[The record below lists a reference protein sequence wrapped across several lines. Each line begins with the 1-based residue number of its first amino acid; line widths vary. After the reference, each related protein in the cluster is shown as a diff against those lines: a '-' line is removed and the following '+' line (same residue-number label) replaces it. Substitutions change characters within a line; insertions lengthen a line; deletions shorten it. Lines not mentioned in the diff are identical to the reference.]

1 MTPSVFSPARSLGLG
16 ALVLG
21 LALSACAHGS
31 TSVAESA
38 SPARRPAPRSRNVI
52 TQEEIAGAS
61 GTNAY
66 DLVQQLRPS
75 WLSRPLTG
83 SASGLTPIMVYVDGR
98 QAGSLDELRR
108 VAREQIER
116 LEWISAQD
124 ATTRYGTGNASGA
137 IEVTTR
143 RR

>member
-1 MTPSVFSPARSLGLG
+1 MTATTVFSSLL
-16 ALVLG
+16 LC
-21 LALSACAHGS
+21 LALSGCA
-31 TSVAESA
+31 SA
-38 SPARRPAPRSRNVI
+38 SPSGASPEPRPASRGNRNLI
-52 TQEEIAGAS
+52 TREEIAGAF

-83 SASGLTPIMVYVDGR
+83 SSGGLVPVLVYVDGR
-98 QAGSLDELRR
+98 HAGGVDELRQ
-108 VAREQIER
+108 VNRETIEK
-116 LEWISAQD
+116 LEWLSAQD
-124 ATTRYGTGNASGA
+124 ATTKYGTGLASGA